1 MKRLRILIVDDH
13 PIVREGLKKIVASG
27 GDMEVRDEAGTGQE
41 ALRLLEEHKYDCVIL
56 DISMPGESG
65 LVIAHEITTR
75 HPHLPILIV
84 SMYPEEQFAIRAF
97 RAGAAGYLT
106 KTSAPTELLA
116 AIRKVAS
123 GGRYVSSSLA
133 ERLTFYL
140 SGEGAKLP
148 HENLTDREYHIML
161 LLASGKTTAEIA
173 QELTLSVKTISAYR
187 MSIMEKLHVKNIV
200 ELTRYAIDQG
210 LLG

>member
-187 MSIMEKLHVKNIV
+187 MSIMENC
-200 ELTRYAIDQG
+200 T
-210 LLG
+210 